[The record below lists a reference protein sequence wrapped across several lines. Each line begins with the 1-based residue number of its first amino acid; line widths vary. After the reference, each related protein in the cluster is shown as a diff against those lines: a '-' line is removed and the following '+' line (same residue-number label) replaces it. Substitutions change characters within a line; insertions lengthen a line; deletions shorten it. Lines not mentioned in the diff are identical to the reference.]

1 MGSTHV
7 YAGDPRIQRLEEE
20 WRHHRDAAIRNNE
33 GPQGRHRRHAE
44 GLQRR
49 LQELRHA
56 HSPGPRS
63 PGLSLAWA
71 GLAFMAS
78 LTFGSSLWQAV
89 LQEQKAMSSGGSPV
103 PVAVAAKSKAPAQSV
118 VRPAAQPQA
127 QPQTPRRTADPA
139 LAMQGRFHGSK
150 FGGRYAAL
158 DAGFNNYQR
167 LSGTLARIQT
177 LALKRRDRAHQLPA
191 VWINRTREDCFPG
204 PSIGMYSPQ
213 CQVIKLD
220 YSDGMSTYEHPVEME
235 VTLAHEWGHHLIS
248 LSGVAMSPTEQEVVS
263 DCFAGAVFGYYVNH
277 GLINDQDAIRAVKL
291 IEYVGNNSAHGHH
304 PNRETRIRSFAGGLY
319 SVSDPADPKAAE
331 FMRSCGSLHQ
341 IVDVKKIRRMGLSWT
356 S

>member
-7 YAGDPRIQRLEEE
+7 YASDPRIQRLEEE

-56 HSPGPRS
+56 HSPGTRS

-89 LQEQKAMSSGGSPV
+89 LREQKTMNSGGSAAPV
-103 PVAVAAKSKAPAQSV
+103 VVAAKPKPSAQSV
-118 VRPAAQPQA
+118 VRPAAHPQP
-127 QPQTPRRTADPA
+127 PQRTPDPA
-139 LAMQGRFHGSK
+139 LTMQGRFHGSK

-177 LALKRRDRAHQLPA
+177 LALKRRERAHQLPT

-204 PSIGMYSPQ
+204 PSIGMYNSQ
-213 CQVIKLD
+213 CHVIKLD
-220 YSDGMSTYEHPVEME
+220 YSDGYSTYEHPVEME

-263 DCFAGAVFGYYVNH
+263 DCFAGAVFGYYVRNNLI
-277 GLINDQDAIRAVKL
+277 GLQDAVRAIELV
-291 IEYVGNNSAHGHH
+291 EYVGNNSPSGHH
-304 PNRETRIRSFAGGLY
+304 PNRETRLRSFAGGLF
-319 SVSDPADPKAAE
+319 SVGNPADPRAPE
-331 FMRSCGSLHQ
+331 FMASCASLDQ
-341 IVDVKKIRRMGLSWT
+341 LVDVKKIREMGTTWNS
-356 S
+356 